1 LNWWIID
8 FKKPL
13 MNIWSCSGVA
23 LPANILAQ
31 GLFETFGKLSAGRS
45 MEQGACAG
53 GVLSSFAGGVDI
65 EFPELK

>member
-1 LNWWIID
+1 
-8 FKKPL
+8 
-13 MNIWSCSGVA
+13 MA